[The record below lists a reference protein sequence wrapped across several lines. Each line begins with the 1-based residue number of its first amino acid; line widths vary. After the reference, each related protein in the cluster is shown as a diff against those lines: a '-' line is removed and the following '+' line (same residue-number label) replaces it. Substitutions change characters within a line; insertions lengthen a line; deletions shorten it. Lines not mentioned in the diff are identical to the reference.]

1 MKFRIIRDGYEKRG
15 DTTPYGTIPLRS
27 KRNGRDF
34 FLSVEAE
41 ALMTLPDGE
50 YDFDGTFGAFDREKR
65 QALLDGLTLLSAFGA
80 AELFDEPRRSSEF
93 CRVAGEK
100 DYCAVAALITDDTTL
115 RFGQLPIDPVYMS
128 QDSIRARQFNNE
140 EYNFLYIKND
150 EIKAVLTACMPQAS
164 SYSAAFRL
172 LGIAIGEGCDAE
184 DVIDRLLECAM
195 RSFCGEF
202 RICRYLCFDPND
214 PFAKTLLSKG
224 FKETARLFGEAED
237 GADVTVYDLEE
248 TTC

>member
-1 MKFRIIRDGYEKRG
+1 MKFRIINEGYEKRG

-27 KRNGRDF
+27 KKNGRDF

-41 ALMTLPDGE
+41 ELMALPDGE
-50 YDFDGTFGAFDREKR
+50 YDFDGTFGAFGQEKR

-80 AELFDEPRRSSEF
+80 AELNDETRRSSAV

-100 DYCAVAALITDDTTL
+100 DYAAVAALITDDTTL
-115 RFGQLPIDPVYMS
+115 RFGQLPVDPVYMS

-140 EYNFLYIKND
+140 EYNFLYIENG
-150 EIKAVLTACMPQAS
+150 EIMAVLTVCIPQAS

-172 LGIAIGEGCDAE
+172 LGIAIGKDCVSE
-184 DVIDRLLECAM
+184 DVINKLLECAM

-202 RICRYLCFDPND
+202 RICRYLCFAPND

-224 FKETARLFGEAED
+224 FKETARLLGEAED

-248 TTC
+248 ATC